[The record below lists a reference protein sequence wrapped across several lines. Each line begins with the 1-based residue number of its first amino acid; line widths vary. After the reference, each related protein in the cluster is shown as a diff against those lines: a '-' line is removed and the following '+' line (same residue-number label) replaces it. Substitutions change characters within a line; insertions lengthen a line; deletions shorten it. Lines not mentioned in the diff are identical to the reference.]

1 MTDQVPI
8 DNRQPE
14 QRWVTAPEG
23 WEFVRQAHP
32 ELALPPGKTGLYNYF
47 RNRVRVRE
55 LHTAGAVL
63 MADRGH
69 YLVKPRLFA
78 DLVFAQSTRR
88 DPALT
93 YRRPALHDVQVKG
106 G

>member
-1 MTDQVPI
+1 MTAQVPI
-8 DNRQPE
+8 DDRQPE

-23 WEFVRQAHP
+23 WEFVRQVHP
-32 ELALPPGKTGLYNYF
+32 ELALPPGKSGLYNYF
-47 RNRVRVRE
+47 RNRTRVRE

-78 DLVFAQSTRR
+78 DLVFNQSTRR
-88 DPALT
+88 DPVPT
-93 YRRPALHDVQVKG
+93 YRSPAPNDTQSG
-106 G
+106 GG